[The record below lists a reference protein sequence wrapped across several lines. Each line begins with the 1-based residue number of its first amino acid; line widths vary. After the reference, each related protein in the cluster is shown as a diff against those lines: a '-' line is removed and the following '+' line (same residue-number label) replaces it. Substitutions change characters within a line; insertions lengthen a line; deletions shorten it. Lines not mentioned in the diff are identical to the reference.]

1 MGASNGVCFLK
12 SLLIAFMGRLF
23 NMSDLMGVK
32 GKRKVLDKVGIG
44 RVLTRISHEIVERN
58 KGVEG
63 VVLVGIRTGGMY
75 LAQRLKKEIEEIE
88 RVEIPLGVVDITLYR
103 DDLSRQ
109 AAPRLR
115 KTTIP
120 FSLDDKRVVLVDDVF
135 YTGRSV
141 RAAMDAL
148 MDFGR
153 PECIQLAVLIDR
165 GHQELPIRPD
175 YVGKNVSTSRQESV
189 EVMLQEKGEE
199 DQVIVIKDH

>member
-1 MGASNGVCFLK
+1 MENF
-12 SLLIAFMGRLF
+12 
-23 NMSDLMGVK
+23 MGVK
-32 GKRKVLDKVGIG
+32 SKRKVLDKVGIG
-44 RVLTRISHEIVERN
+44 RILTRVSHEIVERN

-75 LAQRLKKEIEEIE
+75 LAQRLKQKIEEIE
-88 RVEIPLGVVDITLYR
+88 GIEIPLGVVDITLYR
-103 DDLSRQ
+103 DDLSRK

-120 FSLDDKRVVLVDDVF
+120 FSLDDKKVILVDDVF
-135 YTGRSV
+135 YTGRSI

-153 PECIQLAVLIDR
+153 PQCIQLAVLIDR

-175 YVGKNVSTSRQESV
+175 YVGKNVSTSHQESV
-189 EVMLQEKGEE
+189 EVMLQEKGEK
-199 DQVIVIKDH
+199 DQVIVIENN